1 MISNMI
7 LKDPDIDVVV
17 FTATLE
23 CYIKHLDIERTPL
36 FNTGRDNILLDIG
49 NVQVKLREAGP
60 DPIYFLA
67 EDLADGYRMN
77 PELRLQVYKFNS

>member
-23 CYIKHLDIERTPL
+23 CYITHLNIERTPL
-36 FNTGRDNILLDIG
+36 FATGKENILLDIG
-49 NVQVKLREAGP
+49 NVWVKLREAGP
-60 DPIYFLA
+60 DPNYFLA
-67 EDLADGYRMN
+67 EDLADGYRTN
-77 PELRLQVYKFNS
+77 